1 MTKLWT
7 IYSRLKNAGEEKMS
21 ELSLFSQATLIYN
34 FRYEKKKVDWMKTVA
49 SEKCYAHTL

>member
-21 ELSLFSQATLIYN
+21 KLSIFSQAALIYN
-34 FRYEKKKVDWMKTVA
+34 FRYEKKKVDRMKTAA